1 MNPGRLS
8 ALALGSWLVIGAAGC
23 ESAPGGA
30 GGWTVS
36 LDVLPNGASRVV
48 NTPPAGGE
56 EPTWW
61 IEEDLRIGSF
71 GEVLGIAVLEDGRLA
86 LLETQS
92 QEVRIFSPEG
102 AHLATFGGEGEGP
115 GELRGGF
122 GLMLTPEGLL
132 WVPDYRNAR
141 MSVFHPSEGFVRAL
155 PLKLLG
161 RGYVWSGVMDAEGRV
176 LKRSTLMDE
185 ARSPVLRVYDSEMTL
200 VDSLP
205 LPREPYIDQEDPP
218 TSFVWETSGGLGYR
232 RVPFFANMVVTLD
245 PAGAIWSTAFAD
257 PSYRIYRWTPG
268 GTRLGDRGGDR
279 GYPGKRWFTAAG
291 LVQAPGGET
300 VGAGDVS
307 FPGGTALGPASL
319 R

>member
-8 ALALGSWLVIGAAGC
+8 ALALGSWLAIGTAGC

-30 GGWTVS
+30 SEWTVS
-36 LDVLPNGASRVV
+36 LDVLPNGASHVV
-48 NTPPAGGE
+48 NTPPAAGE
-56 EPTWW
+56 APTWW
-61 IEEDLRIGSF
+61 IEEDLRIGSFDEPGPTSF
-71 GEVLGIAVLEDGRLA
+71 GEVLGIAVLEDGRVA

-122 GLMLTPEGLL
+122 GLMLTPAGLL
-132 WVPDYRNAR
+132 CVPDYRNAR
-141 MSVFHPSEGFVRAL
+141 MSVFHPSEGFVRTL
-155 PLKLLG
+155 PLKLLR

-176 LKRSTLMDE
+176 LKPSTLMDE

-205 LPREPYIDQEDPP
+205 LPRGPDIDQEDPP
-218 TSFVWETSGGLGYR
+218 SSFVWET
-232 RVPFFANMVVTLD
+232 
-245 PAGAIWSTAFAD
+245 
-257 PSYRIYRWTPG
+257 PG
-268 GTRLGDRGGDR
+268 GATRPWSSRHR
-279 GYPGKRWFTAAG
+279 AR
-291 LVQAPGGET
+291 
-300 VGAGDVS
+300 
-307 FPGGTALGPASL
+307 